1 MQMGAI
7 LPGRFL
13 PADPAALTDFAQAV
27 EGLGYSHLLTT
38 EHVAGASPS
47 HQPSGGSAAALD
59 DYHEPL
65 VLFGY
70 LAGLTRRL
78 ELVTDIL
85 VLPQRQTVLVAKQ
98 AAEVDVLSHG
108 RLRLGVGVGWAESE
122 FQALNEDFYTRG
134 QRIEEQIAVLRALW
148 TQEVVTFHGRW
159 HHLEGIGIRPRP
171 LQRPIPI
178 WLGGAANASL
188 RRVAALGDGWME
200 NYASDEDMRQCLE
213 RIRTYAREVGRDPQ
227 TLGIQAAVVLV
238 DKTPDDWRR
247 EIEGWRALGA
257 THLSAGVGHAGVGP
271 LKGPYGGASALQAH
285 LDLLRRFKD
294 VADAVEQS

>member
-1 MQMGAI
+1 MKLGAI

-13 PADPAALTDFAQAV
+13 PADPAALADFAQAV
-27 EGLGYSHLLTT
+27 EDLGYTHLLTL
-38 EHVAGASPS
+38 EHVAGTDPS
-47 HQPSGGSAAALD
+47 HRPHRDGAAALE

-85 VLPQRQTVLVAKQ
+85 VLPQRQTVLVAQQ

-108 RLRLGVGVGWAESE
+108 RLRLGVGVGWAEPE
-122 FQALNEDFYTRG
+122 FQALGEDFHTRG
-134 QRIEEQIAVLRALW
+134 KRVEEQIAVLRALW

-159 HHLEGIGIRPRP
+159 HHLDEMGIRPRP

-178 WLGGAANASL
+178 WLGGTANASL
-188 RRVAALGDGWME
+188 RRVATIGDGWME
-200 NYASDEDMRQCLE
+200 NYAADVDARQCIE
-213 RIRTYAREVGRDPQ
+213 RIHRYAREAGRDPH
-227 TLGIQAAVVLV
+227 TFGIQAHVSLV

-247 EIEGWRALGA
+247 EIESWRMLGA
-257 THLSAGVGHAGVGP
+257 THLAAGVGHAGVGP
-271 LKGPYGGASALQAH
+271 LKAPYVGASALQAH

-294 VADAVEQS
+294 VADSVEQT